1 MRNATRPSG
10 KRATPSSR
18 RSSRKSGKQTR
29 TLGAAF
35 RLSHAKD
42 RSAAKSRGMKPRA
55 LRSPAQADPETAGS
69 TEREFPDAIYQDDP
83 RSG

>member
-42 RSAAKSRGMKPRA
+42 RSAAKSQRIKSRA
-55 LRSPAQADPETAGS
+55 ASGSWEADFEPAGS
-69 TEREFPDAIYQDDP
+69 SEREFPDAIYQDDP